1 MFFCETDRL
10 YFRAHEPPDEAL
22 FVAMHT
28 DPEVRRFV
36 GGSAWPVKKA
46 VHRFHAEYLGQP
58 TDIYGLWAT
67 ILKSENKFIGSCG
80 LRAPDGSHPPS
91 LAFYLVRPYW
101 GRGLAS
107 EAARCFVD
115 LAFNR
120 LSLERIAAEVQEGHR
135 ASEQI
140 LSKLGFQLASRE
152 TIPASGRVICHYELR
167 HSRPPLVL
175 GSDVTA

>member
-1 MFFCETDRL
+1 M
-10 YFRAHEPPDEAL
+10 
-22 FVAMHT
+22 VMHT

-36 GGSAWPVKKA
+36 GGSAWPMEKA
-46 VHRFHAEYLGQP
+46 VHRFHTQYLGQP
-58 TDIYGLWAT
+58 THVYGLWAT
-67 ILKSENKFIGSCG
+67 IFKSENKFIGSCG
-80 LRAPDGSHPPS
+80 LRAPDGSHPAS

-120 LSLERIAAEVQEGHR
+120 LSLDRIAAEVQEGHG

-140 LSKLGFQLASRE
+140 LLKLGFEFASRE
-152 TIPASGRVICHYELR
+152 AIPARGRVICHYELR
-167 HSRPPLVL
+167 NSRPPLVP
-175 GSDVTA
+175 GADVTA